1 MTIALTPHVM
11 IKGND
16 DSEVLA
22 EFESKFKATNRIVMI
37 PNNLNAVQYKGYI
50 ARMRFFIGA
59 RTHAT
64 IAAYSNYVPTMVLGY
79 SVKSKG
85 IAKDI
90 FGEEKLVLSINEIS
104 DSAKLINKFEELKN
118 EELLIKEILKI
129 RIPEIQKMSHK
140 AAQYLF
146 EL

>member
-1 MTIALTPHVM
+1 M

-22 EFESKFKATNRIVMI
+22 EFETKFKATNRIVMI
-37 PNNLNAVQYKGYI
+37 PNNLNAIQYKGYI

-64 IAAYSNYVPTMVLGY
+64 IAAYSNGVPTMVLGY
-79 SVKSKG
+79 SIKSKG

-90 FGEEKLVLSINEIS
+90 FGEEKLVLGITEIS
-104 DSAKLINKFEELKN
+104 DATKLINKFEELKR
-118 EELLIKEILKI
+118 EELHIKETLKNS
-129 RIPEIQKMSHK
+129 IPEIQKMSYK
-140 AAQYLF
+140 AGEYLAQL
-146 EL
+146 